1 MKIPAR
7 FARVGVIPEM
17 NHNESVAW
25 GGVGNDR
32 DPSVEDN
39 VVLFLRR
46 MECIA
51 E

>member
-1 MKIPAR
+1 MKIAR
-7 FARVGVIPEM
+7 FACVTLPEM

-39 VVLFLRR
+39 VVFLNLDGVT
-46 MECIA
+46 A